1 MRFNGNNTTVSGK
14 LQGDE
19 DLVSQEELEGGAGNS
34 IRRSREEPAPLMFKL
49 TSLRKDLLA
58 SLWGKR

>member
-1 MRFNGNNTTVSGK
+1 
-14 LQGDE
+14 
-19 DLVSQEELEGGAGNS
+19 LVSQEELEGGAGNS